1 MLPVVFMDSQQVL
14 CLLPTIQNSA
24 CGANWELWI
33 VHRCQCKCEWL
44 FVCLCG
50 LAVNCQ
56 RVQGLTPPPPDEC
69 WDRLPEPPVTLSA
82 RGAVTGNGRSAS
94 ESVIHILASGQVHH
108 LLFFL
113 LLFFQM
119 MHLLTQHPPLSQKLK
134 FQSNNSYWPLNRVIT
149 EVVLLYRWQCAFCF
163 SLQIPSLMVS
173 CSRHQAHCM
182 FTNDKW
188 QTLLFRAR
196 KGIRFTKACGLQ
208 RLRAQGPPL

>member
-1 MLPVVFMDSQQVL
+1 MWP
-14 CLLPTIQNSA
+14 CGKLPT
-24 CGANWELWI
+24 CP
-33 VHRCQCKCEWL
+33 
-44 FVCLCG
+44 G
-50 LAVNCQ
+50 LNPA
-56 RVQGLTPPPPDEC
+56 
-69 WDRLPEPPVTLSA
+69 SA
-82 RGAVTGNGRSAS
+82 RRMLGQATGTASDSECKRSCNRKWMLCIWVS
-94 ESVIHILASGQVHH
+94 NTYFSFWPSSPPS
-108 LLFFL
+108 FFL

-134 FQSNNSYWPLNRVIT
+134 FQSNNSWFLFFYWPLNRVIT